1 MTGSDLTAILVAPSG
16 LDHLGGVDPRLAKP
30 RLGLN
35 SGRCSAACRI
45 LFSRGEE
52 VNLPNTNHSIDAWR
66 AQALQ
71 FARIQSVFRNSTA
84 RMIRLRSIATAVAL
98 ASLTLVCAAA
108 AQAQQRPLLTEDVDI
123 IPPGSMRIQAGVDF
137 VQRARYPVSGLSGDL
152 TRAGVIGI
160 TIGFAPNVEFQIEGV
175 AQNFLSINDRGLSA
189 IPLNLAAGANS
200 THDTGDFTLWAKIK
214 LRNETRNWPSFGF
227 RFGVQLPN
235 SNQSTGIGL
244 NQTNAFGQVLVGK
257 KFGRNARVNL
267 FGNLGV
273 GILAAPTQNFTQN
286 DVLTY
291 GFAGIVRIDKTFS
304 LVAEVNGRANT
315 RPGTG
320 PLGTESQG
328 EARLGMQVRASG
340 MRFDFAGIKG
350 LTKFSPRSGV
360 TVGVTYDTPSIFTP
374 AK

>member
-1 MTGSDLTAILVAPSG
+1 LTHGARR
-16 LDHLGGVDPRLAKP
+16 HY
-30 RLGLN
+30 N
-35 SGRCSAACRI
+35 SLEFKVI
-45 LFSRGEE
+45 F
-52 VNLPNTNHSIDAWR
+52 
-66 AQALQ
+66 
-71 FARIQSVFRNSTA
+71 RIQSAKMT
-84 RMIRLRSIATAVAL
+84 RLRSFVHSVAL
-98 ASLTLVCAAA
+98 ATLTLVCAAA

-123 IPPGSMRIQAGVDF
+123 IPPGSMRFEAGVDF

-160 TIGFAPNVEFQIEGV
+160 NIGFAPNVEFQIEGV
-175 AQNFLSINDRGLSA
+175 AQNFLSINDRGLSV

-235 SNQSTGIGL
+235 SNQATGIGL

-273 GILAAPTQNFTQN
+273 GILTAPTQNFTQN
-286 DVLTY
+286 DVITY

-304 LVAEVNGRANT
+304 LVGEVNGRANT